1 MNERIVVD
9 PNILLGVPHIKGT
22 EVPVWTVVEMVKA
35 GLTTEEIMAAYEGL
49 TKEDIEA
56 ALKYQEEHGV

>member
-1 MNERIVVD
+1 MSDRIVVD
-9 PNILLGVPHIKGT
+9 SDVLLGVPHIKGT
-22 EVPVWTVVEMVKA
+22 EVPVWTVVEMINA
-35 GLTTEEIMAAYEGL
+35 GLTTEEIIAAYEGL